1 MSNEPDYTN
10 YLTPADLYAAAEEA
24 MGREPVVRD
33 RHLLRSAA
41 ARPALHHF
49 GQEAYPTLLDKAAAL
64 MHSMAA
70 HHLFFDGNKRTA
82 TRVTEIF
89 LERNG
94 MRPTWD
100 AESVYQFVLEIAQNM
115 HEVPE
120 IAAWLEQHTAPKD
133 E

>member
-1 MSNEPDYTN
+1 MTDDIH
-10 YLTPADLYAAAEEA
+10 YLTPAEIYTLAEEA
-24 MGREPVVRD
+24 LGREPYVRD

-64 MHSMAA
+64 MHSLAA
-70 HHLFFDGNKRTA
+70 HHLFFDGNKRSA
-82 TRVTEIF
+82 TRVTTAF

-94 MRPTWD
+94 LRPIWSAD
-100 AESVYQFVLEIAQNM
+100 QVYDFVLEVAQNK
-115 HEVPE
+115 HDVPA
-120 IAAWLEQHTAPKD
+120 IAEWLSEHTVSIQ